1 MSLIFVINGELQAS
15 KYANV
20 QEFCMQSPRGAYTT
34 AHIRDDFVVLEWKF
48 HIKRLI
54 KSIAAVHASL
64 DANFNSYYAA
74 FQTVRI

>member
-34 AHIRDDFVVLEWKF
+34 AHIR
-48 HIKRLI
+48 IQKRYIYAQWMKMQLFTDI
-54 KSIAAVHASL
+54 SSRVHA
-64 DANFNSYYAA
+64 Y
-74 FQTVRI
+74 T